1 MSLLIAAV
9 GAVLASL
16 LETSVLP
23 ELHASLDLVLVF
35 ALVSAMLLSVE
46 EGLIWAFLGG
56 LTLDL
61 LNPGSRALGSTAL
74 CLLLATGGGLVIARI
89 TQPPRV
95 LTVVVTVLA
104 LTFLYHAL
112 LAVVLAATEG
122 VSLAGFSFAAA
133 AVTALLNAILAAV
146 AGRLIHGLS
155 MRFSPA
161 EHSLR

>member
-9 GAVLASL
+9 GAVLASM

-46 EGLIWAFLGG
+46 GGLIWAFLGG

-61 LNPGSRALGSTAL
+61 LTPGGRALGSTTL

-89 TQPPRV
+89 TQPPRI
-95 LTVVVTVLA
+95 LTVVVSVLA
-104 LTFLYHAL
+104 LTFLYHVL

-122 VSLAGFSFAAA
+122 VSLSGFSFAAT
-133 AVTALLNAILAAV
+133 AVTAVINAILAAA
-146 AGRLIHGLS
+146 AGRLIRGLS
-155 MRFSPA
+155 DRFSPA

>member
-1 MSLLIAAV
+1 MSLLVAAV

-16 LETSVLP
+16 FETSVLP
-23 ELHASLDLVLVF
+23 ELHTGLDLVLVF

-61 LNPGSRALGSTAL
+61 LTPGGRALGSTTL
-74 CLLLATGGGLVIARI
+74 CLLLATGGGLLIARI

-95 LTVVVTVLA
+95 LTVVITVLA

-122 VSLAGFSFAAA
+122 VSLSGFSFAAA
-133 AVTALLNAILAAV
+133 AVTAVLNAILAGV
-146 AGRLIHGLS
+146 AGRLIRGLS
-155 MRFSPA
+155 LRFSPA

>member
-46 EGLIWAFLGG
+46 EGLTWAFLGG

-61 LNPGSRALGSTAL
+61 LTPGGRALGSTTL
-74 CLLLATGGGLVIARI
+74 CLLLATGGGLLIARI

-122 VSLAGFSFAAA
+122 VGLGGFSFTAT
-133 AVTALLNAILAAV
+133 AVSALLNALLAAIC
-146 AGRLIHGLS
+146 GRLIRALS
-155 MRFSPA
+155 GRFTPA
-161 EHSLR
+161 EHTLR

>member
-1 MSLLIAAV
+1 MSVLIAAV

-23 ELHASLDLVLVF
+23 ELHASLDLVMVF
-35 ALVSAMLLSVE
+35 ALVSAMLLSLGD
-46 EGLIWAFLGG
+46 GLTWAFLGG

-61 LNPGSRALGSTAL
+61 LTPGGRALGSTTL
-74 CLLLATGGGLVIARI
+74 CLLLATGGGLVIARV
-89 TQPPRV
+89 TQPPRL
-95 LTVVVTVLA
+95 LTVVVAVFA

-122 VSLAGFSFAAA
+122 VSLAGFSFTATAVAAI
-133 AVTALLNAILAAV
+133 LNAILAAV
-146 AGRLIHGLS
+146 AGRLIRGLS
-155 MRFSPA
+155 DRFSPA